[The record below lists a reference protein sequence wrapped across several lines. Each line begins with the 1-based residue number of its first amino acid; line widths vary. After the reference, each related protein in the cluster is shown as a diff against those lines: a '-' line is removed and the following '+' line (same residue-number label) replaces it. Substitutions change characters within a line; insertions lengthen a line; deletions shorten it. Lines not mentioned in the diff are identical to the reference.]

1 MSLRWGAEAIG
12 SKPSKRNEAE
22 EPTGLHREFC
32 TLFDSNYLFKAL
44 AMYESL
50 ERHCASFTL
59 TACCF
64 DDQSREILEQ
74 LKLPNMRLLSLEQL
88 ELADPEFA
96 ATKPDRSPVEY
107 CWTATAPLTLHV
119 LESRPEIGEVTYLDA
134 DLLFFADPELLFS
147 EIGDDS
153 ICITPHRFSPEYER
167 HIING
172 IYCVQWVTFKRDA
185 RGLEA
190 LRWWRERCIEWC
202 YYRMEDGK
210 LGDQKYLD
218 DWPERFEGVCDLSH
232 PGGGLAPWN
241 ISQYELSGAGSEIM
255 VDGMPLVFFHYHRY
269 SLSRRGAD
277 SWQPPG
283 YVITPQEYEQ
293 VYAPYAAALE
303 RAKKLAWSVAPRFDG
318 GLEDPPSR
326 RDRARLLRAKAID
339 WVATKAPW
347 AGDLRRR
354 ARRGAH

>member
-1 MSLRWGAEAIG
+1 
-12 SKPSKRNEAE
+12 
-22 EPTGLHREFC
+22 
-32 TLFDSNYLFKAL
+32 
-44 AMYESL
+44 
-50 ERHCASFTL
+50 
-59 TACCF
+59 
-64 DDQSREILEQ
+64 
-74 LKLPNMRLLSLEQL
+74 
-88 ELADPEFA
+88 
-96 ATKPDRSPVEY
+96 
-107 CWTATAPLTLHV
+107 V
-119 LESRPEIGEVTYLDA
+119 LESRPEISEVTYLDA